1 MSAGITEGGI
11 RRLPAW
17 AQRLWWFRPWGPE
30 AARSGAAPTRLARV
44 TAVRR
49 GTRKY
54 VAIGSMS
61 GACRFL
67 GLGIR
72 ASAVIV
78 LFVASS
84 LPLVDFAAAEGT
96 LTGLWS
102 RRAGRSITV
111 SPAVGSGR
119 VFTVSTDGRVQCFR
133 LADGKRIWGHRLKD
147 SGEAAPAWSPSAAGG
162 RLFVSSGNEGRV
174 LLALEGTRG
183 HRRWSHELGSPIT
196 AIAADDSV
204 VVALVRK
211 GTLAAWRASDGAALW
226 TRALDGW
233 DPPPFLL
240 HGGRVFAGMRRDSL
254 LALDART
261 GVPAWRAAPGGR
273 FATAPVPATGLLA
286 LADVDGRM
294 AWIEPET
301 GLVVARTQRSA
312 WQLCAGAVCGS
323 GLVTVSSGGRAEMAG
338 PVPDAGDW
346 FAPVENAVV
355 AGPLVRRGTVL
366 VGATSGNLSA
376 LDARTGRVLWSFQ
389 SAGGFRVGPLAAGDT
404 LLLADTRGTIHVYLD
419 GAGTE

>member
-1 MSAGITEGGI
+1 M
-11 RRLPAW
+11 
-17 AQRLWWFRPWGPE
+17 
-30 AARSGAAPTRLARV
+30 
-44 TAVRR
+44 
-49 GTRKY
+49 
-54 VAIGSMS
+54 
-61 GACRFL
+61 
-67 GLGIR
+67 
-72 ASAVIV
+72 VIV
-78 LFVASS
+78 LFVASH
-84 LPLVDFAAAEGT
+84 LPRVEPAVAEGT

-119 VFTVSTDGRVQCFR
+119 VFTVSTDGRVQCYR
-133 LADGKRIWGHRLKD
+133 LADGKRLWGHRLKD
-147 SGEAAPAWSPSAAGG
+147 SGEAAPAWSPSAEGG

-174 LLALEGTRG
+174 LLALDGTRG
-183 HRRWSHELGSPIT
+183 RRRWSHELSSPIT
-196 AIAADDSV
+196 VIAADDSA

-240 HGGRVFAGMRRDSL
+240 HDGRIFAGMRHDSL

-261 GVPAWRAAPGGR
+261 GVPVWRSAPGGR

-286 LADVDGRM
+286 LVDVEGSM

-312 WQLCAGAVCGS
+312 WQLCAGAFCES

-338 PVPDAGDW
+338 RVPGAGDW
-346 FAPVENAVV
+346 SAPIENAVV
-355 AGPLVRRGTVL
+355 AAPLVRRGTVL

-376 LDARTGRVLWSFQ
+376 LDALSGRVLWSFQ
-389 SAGGFRVGPLAAGDT
+389 SAAGFRVGPLAAGDT

-419 GAGTE
+419 GAGRE

>member
-1 MSAGITEGGI
+1 M
-11 RRLPAW
+11 P
-17 AQRLWWFRPWGPE
+17 
-30 AARSGAAPTRLARV
+30 
-44 TAVRR
+44 
-49 GTRKY
+49 
-54 VAIGSMS
+54 

-67 GLGIR
+67 SLGIR
-72 ASAVIV
+72 AGAVIA

-84 LPLVDFAAAEGT
+84 LPRVDPAAAEGT

-119 VFTVSTDGRVQCFR
+119 VFTVSTDGRVQCYR
-133 LADGKRIWGHRLKD
+133 LADGKRLWGHRLKD
-147 SGEAAPAWSPSAAGG
+147 SGEAAPAWSPSADGG

-183 HRRWSHELGSPIT
+183 RHRWSHELGSPIT
-196 AIAADDSV
+196 VIAADDSV
-204 VVALVRK
+204 VIALARK
-211 GTLAAWRASDGAALW
+211 GMLAAWRASDGAALW

-240 HGGRVFAGMRRDSL
+240 HDGRVFAGMRRDSL

-261 GVPAWRAAPGGR
+261 GAPAWRAAPGGR
-273 FATAPVPATGLLA
+273 FAAAPVPAMGLLA

-301 GLVVARTQRSA
+301 GLVVARTQRSP
-312 WQLCAGAVCGS
+312 WQLCAGTVCGS

-338 PVPDAGDW
+338 PVPGPGDW

-389 SAGGFRVGPLAAGDT
+389 SAGGFRVRPLAAGDT